1 MIKLKHPENNSVI
14 CIATQKQLEYLN
26 MDRRNLQGDS
36 IDWLNLERRAKDDD
50 TFPLSV
56 KFVWECDRIAS
67 LVISETEDFED
78 FRIVRGDKTCTVI
91 NLKAGTRYFW
101 KVKCGNEE
109 SDVFF
114 FETENILP
122 RWIYVDGLTNV
133 RDCGGWMTDSG
144 KKVKQGLL
152 YRGSEL
158 NSHVTI
164 TDSGLKTMREDLKI
178 KTVLDIRGSTEIV
191 KDIYKGGYVNIP
203 VKAYGDYIDE
213 PEQNRKI
220 FEFLSDETNYPVYF
234 HCWGGA
240 DRTGTIAF
248 LLNAFLGVGE
258 KDLIDDY
265 EITTLSI
272 WGVRSRNT
280 DLFRSLIEKIDEF
293 KGETLKQKVENFML
307 ESGVTKEQI
316 ESIRRIFL

>member
-1 MIKLKHPENNSVI
+1 
-14 CIATQKQLEYLN
+14 
-26 MDRRNLQGDS
+26 
-36 IDWLNLERRAKDDD
+36 
-50 TFPLSV
+50 
-56 KFVWECDRIAS
+56 
-67 LVISETEDFED
+67 
-78 FRIVRGDKTCTVI
+78 
-91 NLKAGTRYFW
+91 
-101 KVKCGNEE
+101 
-109 SDVFF
+109 
-114 FETENILP
+114 
-122 RWIYVDGLTNV
+122 
-133 RDCGGWMTDSG
+133 MTDSG
-144 KKVKQGLL
+144 NKVKQGLL

-280 DLFRSLIEKIDEF
+280 DLFRSLIEKLDEF
-293 KGETLKQKVENFML
+293 DGETLKQKVENFML
-307 ESGVTKEQI
+307 ESGVTPAQL